1 VTQQNLADG
10 TNVTVHVGDG
20 TQFDPGECDDM
31 LINAGL
37 THPLPLCLDLLRQS
51 GRLLLPITVTMAPNL
66 SQGVM
71 LKIIRQPNG
80 YATQLVS
87 FVAIY
92 SATNAR
98 NPQREVVLGKALATG
113 ALMKVK
119 FMHRDPHGIED
130 SCAACSSRGL
140 LPVCQCGPPAFK
152 HDRTSFLFSSQETV
166 SVPGRVEE
174 RPYDLTRR
182 VDANVERV
190 D

>member
-1 VTQQNLADG
+1 
-10 TNVTVHVGDG
+10 
-20 TQFDPGECDDM
+20 
-31 LINAGL
+31 
-37 THPLPLCLDLLRQS
+37 
-51 GRLLLPITVTMAPNL
+51 
-66 SQGVM
+66 
-71 LKIIRQPNG
+71 
-80 YATQLVS
+80 VS

-92 SATNAR
+92 SATSAR
-98 NPQREVVLGKALATG
+98 DPQREAVLGKALATG

-119 FMHRDPHGIED
+119 SVRSDQHGLED

-140 LPVCQCGPPAFK
+140 LPVGQCGYPASK

-174 RPYDLTRR
+174 RPCDLTRR